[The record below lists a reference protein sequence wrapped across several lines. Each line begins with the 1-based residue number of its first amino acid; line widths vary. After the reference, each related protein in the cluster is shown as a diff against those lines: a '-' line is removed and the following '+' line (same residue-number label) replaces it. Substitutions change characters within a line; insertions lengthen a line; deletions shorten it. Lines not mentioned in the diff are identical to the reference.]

1 MTSTDAALA
10 ALVARQGTGARYDAQ
25 VAPADE
31 LAMARRGT
39 AYFARLLNGL
49 ADADLDAPT
58 ARAGWS
64 RRAVIAQTGYHA
76 RHLGLFITA
85 AQNGTAWDQ
94 SVMPS
99 PQEIALGETLPPRAL
114 RHLIDH
120 ASVHLNVAWRDMT
133 DTDWGRTCNG
143 VALRDTPMLRA
154 RLLWQNALDL
164 NAGGRVKDAPEGVL

>member
-10 ALVARQGTGARYDAQ
+10 ALIARQGTGARYDAQ

-49 ADADLDAPT
+49 ADADLDSPT
-58 ARAGWS
+58 AREGWS

-76 RHLGLFITA
+76 RHLGLFIAA

-94 SVMPS
+94 SLIPS

-120 ASVHLNVAWRDMT
+120 ASVHLNVAWRDMS

>member
-1 MTSTDAALA
+1 MTTTDAALA
-10 ALVARQGTGARYDAQ
+10 AFVARQGKGARYDAQ
-25 VAPADE
+25 ATPADA

-49 ADADLDAPT
+49 GDADLDAPS

-85 AQNGTAWDQ
+85 AQTGTGRDRPLA
-94 SVMPS
+94 PS
-99 PQEIALGETLPPRAL
+99 PAEIALGETLPPRAL
-114 RHLIDH
+114 RHLIEH

-133 DTDWGRTCNG
+133 DGDWGLTCNG
-143 VALRDTPMLRA
+143 IALRDTPVLRA
-154 RLLWQNALDL
+154 RVLWQNALDL
-164 NAGGRVKDAPEGVL
+164 NAGGRVKDVPEGLI